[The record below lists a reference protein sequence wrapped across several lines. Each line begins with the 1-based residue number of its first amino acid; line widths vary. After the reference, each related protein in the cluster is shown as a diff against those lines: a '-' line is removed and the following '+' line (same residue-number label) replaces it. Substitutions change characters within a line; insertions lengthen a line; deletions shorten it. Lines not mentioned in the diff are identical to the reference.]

1 MNIHTNIKEIIKKY
15 GRGIINL
22 IIAVGVSFILS
33 ARSLYFSTGQFGI
46 EMFKSYFANVYTII
60 LNTAPI
66 LFVILILLVIVNR
79 LWISV
84 GIASILVIV
93 LSLINY
99 FKLSFRDDP
108 LLVEDLS
115 LFFEMRNMTERYKIH
130 ISSSMLMWIAGMVVI
145 TFILW
150 KIRKNIKINTKIK
163 TRIILGI
170 ILMLS
175 AVGGVKYF
183 ILNDAYYQKTEN
195 IALINRWGST
205 QQFISRG
212 FIYPFLY
219 SSKDVGM
226 KKPDGYNKKEIE
238 NSLKDIKEDDI
249 PGDKKVNIIA
259 IMMEAYGDF
268 SVYPQIEFDSENNP
282 YAAFNRI
289 KEISYHGNLLT
300 DIFAAGTVRTERRF
314 ITGADAYPSLRKNT
328 YSYARYFTDQGY
340 CVEGSH
346 PCYSWFYNRINVND
360 HLGFSKYDFYESRY
374 SELANGEIA
383 GDNVL
388 FPELYK
394 DLKNSIDD
402 GIPYFNLSVTYQNH
416 GPYSTEQLYDTS
428 YVIKQEDYTDDEYN
442 ILNNYL
448 SGIKNTG
455 EELEKLIEEIESL
468 DEPCVLVAFGDHKP
482 WLGEGNSVYEM
493 LGIDL
498 DVSTLE
504 GFYNYYATP
513 YIMYAN
519 DAAKQITGNQFVGEG
534 ADLAPNYLM
543 NELFEKLGYDGPAF
557 MKITDL
563 VRKTIT
569 AHSGDIFMENG
580 EVVDKLSDEDQQVW
594 EQYKERNL
602 FLRGMV
608 PLIGYKTATVTYARK
623 ERLAGESKYPLKK
636 MLSFAWDGITSFSI
650 KPISMIM
657 AFGGVIVACSM
668 IAFIYTLVS
677 YFMGHVSP
685 GWSSLMISIWFLGG
699 VQLLFIGV
707 VGQYV
712 GKTYIE
718 SKERPRHNV
727 EKFLNHEE

>member
-130 ISSSMLMWIAGMVVI
+130 ISSS
-145 TFILW
+145 
-150 KIRKNIKINTKIK
+150 
-163 TRIILGI
+163 
-170 ILMLS
+170 
-175 AVGGVKYF
+175 
-183 ILNDAYYQKTEN
+183 
-195 IALINRWGST
+195 
-205 QQFISRG
+205 
-212 FIYPFLY
+212 
-219 SSKDVGM
+219 
-226 KKPDGYNKKEIE
+226 
-238 NSLKDIKEDDI
+238 
-249 PGDKKVNIIA
+249 KKVNIIA

-402 GIPYFNLSVTYQNH
+402 GIPCFNLSVTYQNH

-594 EQYKERNL
+594 EQYK
-602 FLRGMV
+602 
-608 PLIGYKTATVTYARK
+608 
-623 ERLAGESKYPLKK
+623 KYE
-636 MLSFAWDGITSFSI
+636 
-650 KPISMIM
+650 
-657 AFGGVIVACSM
+657 
-668 IAFIYTLVS
+668 Y
-677 YFMGHVSP
+677 YFMNQK
-685 GWSSLMISIWFLGG
+685 W
-699 VQLLFIGV
+699 
-707 VGQYV
+707 
-712 GKTYIE
+712 
-718 SKERPRHNV
+718 ND
-727 EKFLNHEE
+727 

>member
-534 ADLAPNYLM
+534 GGSCA
-543 NELFEKLGYDGPAF
+543 E
-557 MKITDL
+557 
-563 VRKTIT
+563 
-569 AHSGDIFMENG
+569 
-580 EVVDKLSDEDQQVW
+580 LSDE
-594 EQYKERNL
+594 
-602 FLRGMV
+602 
-608 PLIGYKTATVTYARK
+608 
-623 ERLAGESKYPLKK
+623 
-636 MLSFAWDGITSFSI
+636 
-650 KPISMIM
+650 
-657 AFGGVIVACSM
+657 
-668 IAFIYTLVS
+668 
-677 YFMGHVSP
+677 
-685 GWSSLMISIWFLGG
+685 
-699 VQLLFIGV
+699 
-707 VGQYV
+707 
-712 GKTYIE
+712 
-718 SKERPRHNV
+718 
-727 EKFLNHEE
+727 

>member
-1 MNIHTNIKEIIKKY
+1 MMKIGKMRDDKKY
-15 GRGIINL
+15 IGRGIVSVL
-22 IIAVGVSFILS
+22 VGIVVSFLLS
-33 ARSLYFSTGQFGI
+33 AVSLYFATDKYGI
-46 EMFKSYFANVYTII
+46 EMFQSYFENGYIVF
-60 LNTAPI
+60 LNTLPVFFSI
-66 LFVILILLVIVNR
+66 MFVFLICNQ
-79 LWISV
+79 LWI
-84 GIASILVIV
+84 GISITSILVIV

-99 FKLSFRDDP
+99 FKLLFRDDP
-108 LLVEDLS
+108 LLVEDLT
-115 LFFEMRNMTERYKIH
+115 LFSEMKNMTGRYKIH
-130 ISSSMLMWIAGMVVI
+130 INRDMILWILGMTVVI
-145 TFILW
+145 FVVW
-150 KIRKNIKINTKIK
+150 KLRKIIKIEMQIR
-163 TRIILGI
+163 TRIISVIMIVLCGI
-170 ILMLS
+170 GCMNR
-175 AVGGVKYF
+175 F
-183 ILNDAYYQKTEN
+183 ILNDEYYQKTEN

-219 SSKDVGM
+219 SSKDAGM

-268 SVYPQIEFDSENNP
+268 SVYPQIEFDSENDP

-289 KEISYHGNLLT
+289 KEISYYGNLLT

-448 SGIKNTG
+448 SGIKNIG

-543 NELFEKLGYDGPAF
+543 NELFEKLGYDRPAF

-594 EQYKERNL
+594 DQYK
-602 FLRGMV
+602 
-608 PLIGYKTATVTYARK
+608 
-623 ERLAGESKYPLKK
+623 KYE
-636 MLSFAWDGITSFSI
+636 
-650 KPISMIM
+650 
-657 AFGGVIVACSM
+657 
-668 IAFIYTLVS
+668 Y
-677 YFMGHVSP
+677 YFMNQK
-685 GWSSLMISIWFLGG
+685 M
-699 VQLLFIGV
+699 
-707 VGQYV
+707 
-712 GKTYIE
+712 K
-718 SKERPRHNV
+718 
-727 EKFLNHEE
+727 

>member
-1 MNIHTNIKEIIKKY
+1 MMKIGKMRDDKKY
-15 GRGIINL
+15 IGRGIVNIL
-22 IIAVGVSFILS
+22 VGIVVSFLLS
-33 ARSLYFSTGQFGI
+33 AVSLYFATDKYGI
-46 EMFKSYFANVYTII
+46 EMFQSYFENGYIVF
-60 LNTAPI
+60 LNTLPVFFSI
-66 LFVILILLVIVNR
+66 MFVFLICNE
-79 LWISV
+79 LWI
-84 GIASILVIV
+84 GISITSILVIV

-99 FKLSFRDDP
+99 FKLLFRDDP
-108 LLVEDLS
+108 LLVEDLT
-115 LFFEMRNMTERYKIH
+115 LFSEMKNMTGRYKIR
-130 ISSSMLMWIAGMVVI
+130 INKDMIFWILGMTVVI
-145 TFILW
+145 FVVW
-150 KIRKNIKINTKIK
+150 KLRKIIKIEMQIR
-163 TRIILGI
+163 TRIISVIIIALCGI
-170 ILMLS
+170 GCMNR
-175 AVGGVKYF
+175 F
-183 ILNDAYYQKTEN
+183 ILNDEYYQKTEN

-219 SSKDVGM
+219 SSKDAGM
-226 KKPDGYNKKEIE
+226 KKPDGYNKKKIE

-249 PGDKKVNIIA
+249 PEDKKVNIIA

-268 SVYPQIEFDSENNP
+268 SVYPQIEFDSENDP

-289 KEISYHGNLLT
+289 KDITYHGNLLT

-534 ADLAPNYLM
+534 TDIAPNYLM
-543 NELFEKLGYDGPAF
+543 NELFEQLGYEGPAF
-557 MKITDL
+557 MKITNS
-563 VRKTIT
+563 VRETIT
-569 AHSGDIFMENG
+569 AHSGEIFVENG
-580 EVVDKLSDEDQQVW
+580 EVVDELSDKDQQIW
-594 EQYKERNL
+594 NQYK
-602 FLRGMV
+602 
-608 PLIGYKTATVTYARK
+608 
-623 ERLAGESKYPLKK
+623 KYE
-636 MLSFAWDGITSFSI
+636 
-650 KPISMIM
+650 
-657 AFGGVIVACSM
+657 
-668 IAFIYTLVS
+668 Y
-677 YFMGHVSP
+677 YFMNQK
-685 GWSSLMISIWFLGG
+685 M
-699 VQLLFIGV
+699 
-707 VGQYV
+707 
-712 GKTYIE
+712 K
-718 SKERPRHNV
+718 
-727 EKFLNHEE
+727 

>member
-498 DVSTLE
+498 DTL
-504 GFYNYYATP
+504 
-513 YIMYAN
+513 
-519 DAAKQITGNQFVGEG
+519 
-534 ADLAPNYLM
+534 
-543 NELFEKLGYDGPAF
+543 
-557 MKITDL
+557 
-563 VRKTIT
+563 
-569 AHSGDIFMENG
+569 H
-580 EVVDKLSDEDQQVW
+580 
-594 EQYKERNL
+594 
-602 FLRGMV
+602 
-608 PLIGYKTATVTYARK
+608 
-623 ERLAGESKYPLKK
+623 
-636 MLSFAWDGITSFSI
+636 
-650 KPISMIM
+650 
-657 AFGGVIVACSM
+657 
-668 IAFIYTLVS
+668 
-677 YFMGHVSP
+677 
-685 GWSSLMISIWFLGG
+685 
-699 VQLLFIGV
+699 
-707 VGQYV
+707 
-712 GKTYIE
+712 
-718 SKERPRHNV
+718 
-727 EKFLNHEE
+727 

>member
-1 MNIHTNIKEIIKKY
+1 
-15 GRGIINL
+15 
-22 IIAVGVSFILS
+22 
-33 ARSLYFSTGQFGI
+33 
-46 EMFKSYFANVYTII
+46 MFKSYFANVYTIM

-66 LFVILILLVIVNR
+66 LFVILILLIISKR

-84 GIASILVIV
+84 GIASILVVV

-130 ISSSMLMWIAGMVVI
+130 ISSFMFMWIISMVVI

-175 AVGGVKYF
+175 AVGGVKYY
-183 ILNDAYYQKTEN
+183 ILNDVYYQRTEN

-226 KKPDGYNKKEIE
+226 KKPDGYSKKKVE
-238 NSLKDIKEDDI
+238 NSLEDIKEDSI
-249 PGDKKVNIIA
+249 PEDKKVNIIA

-268 SVYPQIEFDSENNP
+268 SVYPQIEFDSENDP
-282 YAAFNRI
+282 YADFNRI
-289 KEISYHGNLLT
+289 KEISYHGSLLT
-300 DIFAAGTVRTERRF
+300 DIFAAGTVSTERRF
-314 ITGADAYPSLRKNT
+314 ITGADEYPSLRKNT

-340 CVEGSH
+340 RVEGSH
-346 PCYSWFYNRINVND
+346 PSHEWFYNRSNINE

-374 SELANGEIA
+374 SDLANGKMA
-383 GDNVL
+383 GDGIL

-394 DLKNSIDD
+394 DLKSSIDD

-428 YVIKQEDYTDDEYN
+428 YVIKQEDYTDAEYN

-448 SGIKNTG
+448 SGIKDTG
-455 EELEKLIEEIESL
+455 EELEKLIEEISSL

-482 WLGEGNSVYEM
+482 WLGEGNSVYDM
-493 LGIDL
+493 LGINL

-534 ADLAPNYLM
+534 TDIAPNYLM
-543 NELFEKLGYDGPAF
+543 NELFEQLGYEGPAF
-557 MKITDL
+557 MKITNS
-563 VRKTIT
+563 VRETIT
-569 AHSGDIFMENG
+569 AHSGEIFVENG
-580 EVVDKLSDEDQQVW
+580 EVVNELSDEDQQIW
-594 EQYKERNL
+594 NQYK
-602 FLRGMV
+602 
-608 PLIGYKTATVTYARK
+608 
-623 ERLAGESKYPLKK
+623 KYE
-636 MLSFAWDGITSFSI
+636 
-650 KPISMIM
+650 
-657 AFGGVIVACSM
+657 
-668 IAFIYTLVS
+668 Y
-677 YFMGHVSP
+677 YFMNQK
-685 GWSSLMISIWFLGG
+685 M
-699 VQLLFIGV
+699 
-707 VGQYV
+707 
-712 GKTYIE
+712 K
-718 SKERPRHNV
+718 
-727 EKFLNHEE
+727 

>member
-1 MNIHTNIKEIIKKY
+1 MQNNKKKY
-15 GRGIINL
+15 LGRGIGSVLACIVVSVL
-22 IIAVGVSFILS
+22 LSVG
-33 ARSLYFSTGQFGI
+33 SLYFATDKYGI
-46 EMFKSYFANVYTII
+46 EMFQSYFENGYIVF
-60 LNTAPI
+60 LNTLPVFFSI
-66 LFVILILLVIVNR
+66 MFVFLICNQ
-79 LWISV
+79 LWI
-84 GIASILVIV
+84 GISITSILVIV

-99 FKLSFRDDP
+99 FKLLFRDDP
-108 LLVEDLS
+108 LLVEDLT
-115 LFFEMRNMTERYKIH
+115 LFSEMKNMTGRYKIH
-130 ISSSMLMWIAGMVVI
+130 INRDMILWILGMTVVI
-145 TFILW
+145 FVVW
-150 KIRKNIKINTKIK
+150 KLRKIIKIEMQIR
-163 TRIILGI
+163 TRIISVIMIVLCGI
-170 ILMLS
+170 GCMNR
-175 AVGGVKYF
+175 F
-183 ILNDAYYQKTEN
+183 ILNDEYYQKTEN

-219 SSKDVGM
+219 SSKDAGM
-226 KKPDGYNKKEIE
+226 KKPDGYNKREIE

-249 PGDKKVNIIA
+249 PEDKKVNIIA

-268 SVYPQIEFDSENNP
+268 SVYPQIEFDSENDP

-340 CVEGSH
+340 RVEGSH

-383 GDNVL
+383 GDDIL

-394 DLKNSIDD
+394 DLKSSIDD

-448 SGIKNTG
+448 SGIKDTG
-455 EELEKLIEEIESL
+455 EELEKLIEEISSL

-534 ADLAPNYLM
+534 TDIAPNYLM
-543 NELFEKLGYDGPAF
+543 NELFEQLGYEGPAF
-557 MKITDL
+557 MKITNS
-563 VRKTIT
+563 VRETIT
-569 AHSGDIFMENG
+569 AHSGDIFVENG
-580 EVVDKLSDEDQQVW
+580 EVVDKLSDEDQQLW
-594 EQYKERNL
+594 DQYK
-602 FLRGMV
+602 
-608 PLIGYKTATVTYARK
+608 
-623 ERLAGESKYPLKK
+623 KYE
-636 MLSFAWDGITSFSI
+636 
-650 KPISMIM
+650 
-657 AFGGVIVACSM
+657 
-668 IAFIYTLVS
+668 Y
-677 YFMGHVSP
+677 YFMN
-685 GWSSLMISIWFLGG
+685 
-699 VQLLFIGV
+699 Q
-707 VGQYV
+707 
-712 GKTYIE
+712 K
-718 SKERPRHNV
+718 
-727 EKFLNHEE
+727 

>member
-1 MNIHTNIKEIIKKY
+1 MKIGKMRDDKKY
-15 GRGIINL
+15 IGRGIVSVL
-22 IIAVGVSFILS
+22 VGIVVSFLLS
-33 ARSLYFSTGQFGI
+33 AVSLYFATDKYGI
-46 EMFKSYFANVYTII
+46 EMFQSYFENGYIVF
-60 LNTAPI
+60 LNTLPVFFSI
-66 LFVILILLVIVNR
+66 MFVFLICNQ
-79 LWISV
+79 LWI
-84 GIASILVIV
+84 GISITSILVIV

-99 FKLSFRDDP
+99 FKLLFRDDP
-108 LLVEDLS
+108 LLVEDLT
-115 LFFEMRNMTERYKIH
+115 LFSEMKNMTGRYKIH
-130 ISSSMLMWIAGMVVI
+130 INRDMILWILGMTVVI
-145 TFILW
+145 FVVW
-150 KIRKNIKINTKIK
+150 KLRKIIKIEMQIR
-163 TRIILGI
+163 TRTISVIMIVLCGI
-170 ILMLS
+170 GCMNR
-175 AVGGVKYF
+175 F
-183 ILNDAYYQKTEN
+183 ILNDEYYQKTEN

-219 SSKDVGM
+219 SSKDAGM

-268 SVYPQIEFDSENNP
+268 SVYPQIEFDSENDP

-289 KEISYHGNLLT
+289 KEISYYGNLLT

-543 NELFEKLGYDGPAF
+543 NELFEKLGYDRPAF

-594 EQYKERNL
+594 DQYK
-602 FLRGMV
+602 
-608 PLIGYKTATVTYARK
+608 
-623 ERLAGESKYPLKK
+623 KYE
-636 MLSFAWDGITSFSI
+636 
-650 KPISMIM
+650 
-657 AFGGVIVACSM
+657 
-668 IAFIYTLVS
+668 Y
-677 YFMGHVSP
+677 YFMNQK
-685 GWSSLMISIWFLGG
+685 M
-699 VQLLFIGV
+699 
-707 VGQYV
+707 
-712 GKTYIE
+712 K
-718 SKERPRHNV
+718 
-727 EKFLNHEE
+727 

>member
-1 MNIHTNIKEIIKKY
+1 MMRIGKMRDDKKY
-15 GRGIINL
+15 IGRGIVNVL
-22 IIAVGVSFILS
+22 VGIVVSFLLS
-33 ARSLYFSTGQFGI
+33 AVSLYFATDKYGI
-46 EMFKSYFANVYTII
+46 EMFQSYFENGYIVFF
-60 LNTAPI
+60 NTLPVFFSI
-66 LFVILILLVIVNR
+66 MFVFLICNQ
-79 LWISV
+79 LWI
-84 GIASILVIV
+84 GISITSILVIV

-99 FKLSFRDDP
+99 FKLLFRDDP
-108 LLVEDLS
+108 LLVEDLT
-115 LFFEMRNMTERYKIH
+115 LFSEMKNMTGRYKIH
-130 ISSSMLMWIAGMVVI
+130 INKDMIFWILGMTVVI
-145 TFILW
+145 FVVW
-150 KIRKNIKINTKIK
+150 KLRKIIKIEMQIR
-163 TRIILGI
+163 TRIISVILIALCGI
-170 ILMLS
+170 GCMNR
-175 AVGGVKYF
+175 F
-183 ILNDAYYQKTEN
+183 ILNDEYYQKTEN

-219 SSKDVGM
+219 SSKDAGM
-226 KKPDGYNKKEIE
+226 KKPDGYNKREIE

-249 PGDKKVNIIA
+249 PEDKKVNIIA

-268 SVYPQIEFDSENNP
+268 SVYPQIEFDSENDP

-340 CVEGSH
+340 RVEGSH

-383 GDNVL
+383 GDNIL
-388 FPELYK
+388 FPELHK
-394 DLKNSIDD
+394 DLKSSIDD

-428 YVIKQEDYTDDEYN
+428 YVIKQEDYTDAEYN

-448 SGIKNTG
+448 SGIKDTG
-455 EELEKLIEEIESL
+455 EELEKLIEEISSL
-468 DEPCVLVAFGDHKP
+468 DEPCILVAFGDHKP
-482 WLGEGNSVYEM
+482 WLGEGNSVYDM
-493 LGIDL
+493 LGINL

-543 NELFEKLGYDGPAF
+543 NELFERLGYDGPAF
-557 MKITDL
+557 MKITDS

-569 AHSGDIFMENG
+569 AHSGNVFMENG
-580 EVVDKLSDEDQQVW
+580 EVVDALSDEDQNMW
-594 EQYKERNL
+594 DQYK
-602 FLRGMV
+602 
-608 PLIGYKTATVTYARK
+608 
-623 ERLAGESKYPLKK
+623 KYE
-636 MLSFAWDGITSFSI
+636 
-650 KPISMIM
+650 
-657 AFGGVIVACSM
+657 
-668 IAFIYTLVS
+668 Y
-677 YFMGHVSP
+677 YFMNQKV
-685 GWSSLMISIWFLGG
+685 
-699 VQLLFIGV
+699 
-707 VGQYV
+707 
-712 GKTYIE
+712 K
-718 SKERPRHNV
+718 
-727 EKFLNHEE
+727 

>member
-1 MNIHTNIKEIIKKY
+1 MSIHTNIKEIIKKH

-22 IIAVGVSFILS
+22 TIAVGVSFILS
-33 ARSLYFSTGQFGI
+33 AGSLYFSTGQFGI

-66 LFVILILLVIVNR
+66 LFVILILLIIVNR

-175 AVGGVKYF
+175 AVGWVKYF

-219 SSKDVGM
+219 SSKDAGM

-268 SVYPQIEFDSENNP
+268 SVYPQIEFDSENDP

-340 CVEGSH
+340 CVAGSH

-468 DEPCVLVAFGDHKP
+468 DEPCVLVAFRDHKP

-493 LGIDL
+493 LEIDL

-594 EQYKERNL
+594 DQYK
-602 FLRGMV
+602 
-608 PLIGYKTATVTYARK
+608 
-623 ERLAGESKYPLKK
+623 KYE
-636 MLSFAWDGITSFSI
+636 
-650 KPISMIM
+650 
-657 AFGGVIVACSM
+657 
-668 IAFIYTLVS
+668 Y
-677 YFMGHVSP
+677 YFMNQK
-685 GWSSLMISIWFLGG
+685 M
-699 VQLLFIGV
+699 
-707 VGQYV
+707 
-712 GKTYIE
+712 K
-718 SKERPRHNV
+718 
-727 EKFLNHEE
+727 

>member
-1 MNIHTNIKEIIKKY
+1 MKIGKMRDDKKY
-15 GRGIINL
+15 IGRGIVNIL
-22 IIAVGVSFILS
+22 VGIVVSFLLS
-33 ARSLYFSTGQFGI
+33 AVSLYFATDKYGI
-46 EMFKSYFANVYTII
+46 EMFQSYFENGYIVF
-60 LNTAPI
+60 LNTLPVFFSI
-66 LFVILILLVIVNR
+66 MFVFLICNQ
-79 LWISV
+79 LWI
-84 GIASILVIV
+84 GISITSILVIV

-99 FKLSFRDDP
+99 FKLLFRDDP
-108 LLVEDLS
+108 LLVEDLT
-115 LFFEMRNMTERYKIH
+115 LFSEMKNMTGRYKIH
-130 ISSSMLMWIAGMVVI
+130 INRDMILWILGMTVVI
-145 TFILW
+145 FVVW
-150 KIRKNIKINTKIK
+150 KLRKIIKIEMQIR
-163 TRIILGI
+163 TRIISVIIIALCGI
-170 ILMLS
+170 GCMNR
-175 AVGGVKYF
+175 F
-183 ILNDAYYQKTEN
+183 ILNDEYYQKTEN

-219 SSKDVGM
+219 SSKDAGM
-226 KKPDGYNKKEIE
+226 KKPDGYNKKKIE

-249 PGDKKVNIIA
+249 PEDKKVNIIA

-268 SVYPQIEFDSENNP
+268 SVYPQIEFDSENDP

-289 KEISYHGNLLT
+289 KDITYHGNLLT

-534 ADLAPNYLM
+534 TDIAPNYLM
-543 NELFEKLGYDGPAF
+543 NELFEQLGYEGPAF
-557 MKITDL
+557 MKITNS
-563 VRKTIT
+563 VRETIT
-569 AHSGDIFMENG
+569 AHSGEIFVENG
-580 EVVDKLSDEDQQVW
+580 EVVDELSDKDQQIW
-594 EQYKERNL
+594 NQYK
-602 FLRGMV
+602 
-608 PLIGYKTATVTYARK
+608 
-623 ERLAGESKYPLKK
+623 KYE
-636 MLSFAWDGITSFSI
+636 
-650 KPISMIM
+650 
-657 AFGGVIVACSM
+657 
-668 IAFIYTLVS
+668 Y
-677 YFMGHVSP
+677 YFMNQK
-685 GWSSLMISIWFLGG
+685 M
-699 VQLLFIGV
+699 
-707 VGQYV
+707 
-712 GKTYIE
+712 K
-718 SKERPRHNV
+718 
-727 EKFLNHEE
+727 

>member
-1 MNIHTNIKEIIKKY
+1 MKIGKMRDDKKY
-15 GRGIINL
+15 IGRGIVSVL
-22 IIAVGVSFILS
+22 VGIAVSFLLS
-33 ARSLYFSTGQFGI
+33 AVSLYFATDKYGI
-46 EMFKSYFANVYTII
+46 EMFQSYFENGYIVF
-60 LNTAPI
+60 LNTLPVFFSI
-66 LFVILILLVIVNR
+66 MFVFLICNQ
-79 LWISV
+79 LWI
-84 GIASILVIV
+84 GISITSILVIV

-99 FKLSFRDDP
+99 FKLLFRDDP
-108 LLVEDLS
+108 LLVEDLT
-115 LFFEMRNMTERYKIH
+115 LFSEMKNMTGRYKIH
-130 ISSSMLMWIAGMVVI
+130 INRDMILWILGMTVVI
-145 TFILW
+145 FVVW
-150 KIRKNIKINTKIK
+150 KLRKIIKIEMQIR
-163 TRIILGI
+163 TRIISVIMIVLCGI
-170 ILMLS
+170 GCMNR
-175 AVGGVKYF
+175 F
-183 ILNDAYYQKTEN
+183 ILNDEYYQKTEN

-219 SSKDVGM
+219 SSKDAGM

-268 SVYPQIEFDSENNP
+268 SVYPQIEFDSENDP

-289 KEISYHGNLLT
+289 KEISYYGNLLT

-482 WLGEGNSVYEM
+482 WLGEGNSVYDM
-493 LGIDL
+493 LGINL

-543 NELFEKLGYDGPAF
+543 NELFEKLGYDRPAF

-594 EQYKERNL
+594 DQYK
-602 FLRGMV
+602 
-608 PLIGYKTATVTYARK
+608 
-623 ERLAGESKYPLKK
+623 KYE
-636 MLSFAWDGITSFSI
+636 
-650 KPISMIM
+650 
-657 AFGGVIVACSM
+657 
-668 IAFIYTLVS
+668 Y
-677 YFMGHVSP
+677 YFMNQK
-685 GWSSLMISIWFLGG
+685 M
-699 VQLLFIGV
+699 
-707 VGQYV
+707 
-712 GKTYIE
+712 K
-718 SKERPRHNV
+718 
-727 EKFLNHEE
+727 

>member
-1 MNIHTNIKEIIKKY
+1 MQNNKKKY
-15 GRGIINL
+15 LGLGIGGVLACIVVSVL
-22 IIAVGVSFILS
+22 LSVG
-33 ARSLYFSTGQFGI
+33 SLYFATDKYGI
-46 EMFKSYFANVYTII
+46 EMFQSYFENGYIVF
-60 LNTAPI
+60 LNTLPVFFSI
-66 LFVILILLVIVNR
+66 MFVFLICNQ
-79 LWISV
+79 LWI
-84 GIASILVIV
+84 GISITSILVIV

-99 FKLSFRDDP
+99 FKLLFRDDP
-108 LLVEDLS
+108 FLVEDLT
-115 LFFEMRNMTERYKIH
+115 LFSEMKNMTGRYKIR
-130 ISSSMLMWIAGMVVI
+130 INKDMIFWILGMTVVI
-145 TFILW
+145 FVVW
-150 KIRKNIKINTKIK
+150 KLRKIIKIEMQIR
-163 TRIILGI
+163 TRIISVIMIVLCGI
-170 ILMLS
+170 GCMNR
-175 AVGGVKYF
+175 F
-183 ILNDAYYQKTEN
+183 ILNDEYYQKTEN

-219 SSKDVGM
+219 SSKDAGM
-226 KKPDGYNKKEIE
+226 KKPDGYNKKKIE

-249 PGDKKVNIIA
+249 PEDKKVNIIA

-268 SVYPQIEFDSENNP
+268 SVYPQIEFDSENDP

-289 KEISYHGNLLT
+289 KDITYHGNLLT

-314 ITGADAYPSLRKNT
+314 ITGADTYPSLRKNT

-402 GIPYFNLSVTYQNH
+402 GIPYFNRSVTYQNH

-563 VRKTIT
+563 VRKTTT

-594 EQYKERNL
+594 DQYK
-602 FLRGMV
+602 
-608 PLIGYKTATVTYARK
+608 
-623 ERLAGESKYPLKK
+623 KYE
-636 MLSFAWDGITSFSI
+636 
-650 KPISMIM
+650 
-657 AFGGVIVACSM
+657 
-668 IAFIYTLVS
+668 Y
-677 YFMGHVSP
+677 YFMNQK
-685 GWSSLMISIWFLGG
+685 M
-699 VQLLFIGV
+699 
-707 VGQYV
+707 
-712 GKTYIE
+712 K
-718 SKERPRHNV
+718 
-727 EKFLNHEE
+727 

>member
-1 MNIHTNIKEIIKKY
+1 MQNNKKKY
-15 GRGIINL
+15 LGRGIGSVLACIVVSVL
-22 IIAVGVSFILS
+22 LSVG
-33 ARSLYFSTGQFGI
+33 SLYFATDKYGI
-46 EMFKSYFANVYTII
+46 EMFQSYFENGYIVF
-60 LNTAPI
+60 LNTLPVFFSI
-66 LFVILILLVIVNR
+66 MFVFLICNQ
-79 LWISV
+79 LWI
-84 GIASILVIV
+84 GISITSILVIV

-99 FKLSFRDDP
+99 FKLLFRDNP
-108 LLVEDLS
+108 FLVEDLT
-115 LFFEMRNMTERYKIH
+115 LFSEMKNMTGRYKIR
-130 ISSSMLMWIAGMVVI
+130 INKDMIFWILGMTVVI
-145 TFILW
+145 FVVW
-150 KIRKNIKINTKIK
+150 KLRKIIKIEMQIR
-163 TRIILGI
+163 TRIISVIMIVLCGI
-170 ILMLS
+170 GCMNR
-175 AVGGVKYF
+175 F
-183 ILNDAYYQKTEN
+183 ILNDEYYQKTEN

-219 SSKDVGM
+219 SSKDAGM
-226 KKPDGYNKKEIE
+226 KKPDGYNKKKIE

-249 PGDKKVNIIA
+249 PEDKKVNIIA

-268 SVYPQIEFDSENNP
+268 SVYPQIEFDSENDP

-289 KEISYHGNLLT
+289 KDITYHGNLLT

-314 ITGADAYPSLRKNT
+314 ITGADTYPSLRKNT

-402 GIPYFNLSVTYQNH
+402 GIPYFNRSVTYQNH

-594 EQYKERNL
+594 EQYK
-602 FLRGMV
+602 
-608 PLIGYKTATVTYARK
+608 
-623 ERLAGESKYPLKK
+623 KYE
-636 MLSFAWDGITSFSI
+636 
-650 KPISMIM
+650 
-657 AFGGVIVACSM
+657 
-668 IAFIYTLVS
+668 Y
-677 YFMGHVSP
+677 YFMN
-685 GWSSLMISIWFLGG
+685 
-699 VQLLFIGV
+699 Q
-707 VGQYV
+707 
-712 GKTYIE
+712 K
-718 SKERPRHNV
+718 
-727 EKFLNHEE
+727 

>member
-1 MNIHTNIKEIIKKY
+1 
-15 GRGIINL
+15 
-22 IIAVGVSFILS
+22 
-33 ARSLYFSTGQFGI
+33 
-46 EMFKSYFANVYTII
+46 MFKSYFANVYTII

-66 LFVILILLVIVNR
+66 LFVILILLIIVNR

-175 AVGGVKYF
+175 AVGWVKYF

-219 SSKDVGM
+219 SSKDAGM

-268 SVYPQIEFDSENNP
+268 SVYPQIEFDSENDP

-340 CVEGSH
+340 CVAGSH

-402 GIPYFNLSVTYQNH
+402 GIPYFNLRACLKKAFRELRVQVCGRFYPNKGGVAGYGNRMRVKYTAKWGLQIAEMIFQTRSSVTYQNH

-504 GFYNYYATP
+504 GFYNYCATP

-594 EQYKERNL
+594 EQYK
-602 FLRGMV
+602 
-608 PLIGYKTATVTYARK
+608 
-623 ERLAGESKYPLKK
+623 KYE
-636 MLSFAWDGITSFSI
+636 
-650 KPISMIM
+650 
-657 AFGGVIVACSM
+657 
-668 IAFIYTLVS
+668 Y
-677 YFMGHVSP
+677 YFMNQK
-685 GWSSLMISIWFLGG
+685 W
-699 VQLLFIGV
+699 
-707 VGQYV
+707 
-712 GKTYIE
+712 
-718 SKERPRHNV
+718 ND
-727 EKFLNHEE
+727 

>member
-1 MNIHTNIKEIIKKY
+1 MQNNKKKY
-15 GRGIINL
+15 LGRGIGSVLACIVVSVL
-22 IIAVGVSFILS
+22 LSVG
-33 ARSLYFSTGQFGI
+33 SLYFATDKYGI
-46 EMFKSYFANVYTII
+46 EMFQSYFENGYIVF
-60 LNTAPI
+60 LNTLPVFFSI
-66 LFVILILLVIVNR
+66 MFVFLICNQ
-79 LWISV
+79 LWI
-84 GIASILVIV
+84 GISITSILVIV

-99 FKLSFRDDP
+99 FKLLFRDDP
-108 LLVEDLS
+108 FLVEDLT
-115 LFFEMRNMTERYKIH
+115 LFSEMKNMTGRYKIR
-130 ISSSMLMWIAGMVVI
+130 INKDMIFWILGMTVVI
-145 TFILW
+145 FVVW
-150 KIRKNIKINTKIK
+150 KLRKIIKIEMQIR
-163 TRIILGI
+163 TRIISVIMIVLCGI
-170 ILMLS
+170 GCMNR
-175 AVGGVKYF
+175 F
-183 ILNDAYYQKTEN
+183 ILNDEYYQKTEN

-219 SSKDVGM
+219 SSKDAGM
-226 KKPDGYNKKEIE
+226 KKPDGYNKKKIE

-249 PGDKKVNIIA
+249 PEDKKVNIIA

-268 SVYPQIEFDSENNP
+268 SVYPQIEFDSENDP

-289 KEISYHGNLLT
+289 KDITYHGNLLT

-314 ITGADAYPSLRKNT
+314 ITGADTYPSLRKNT

-402 GIPYFNLSVTYQNH
+402 GIPYFNRSVTYQNH

-563 VRKTIT
+563 VRKTTT

-594 EQYKERNL
+594 DQYK
-602 FLRGMV
+602 
-608 PLIGYKTATVTYARK
+608 
-623 ERLAGESKYPLKK
+623 KYE
-636 MLSFAWDGITSFSI
+636 
-650 KPISMIM
+650 
-657 AFGGVIVACSM
+657 
-668 IAFIYTLVS
+668 Y
-677 YFMGHVSP
+677 YFMNQK
-685 GWSSLMISIWFLGG
+685 M
-699 VQLLFIGV
+699 
-707 VGQYV
+707 
-712 GKTYIE
+712 K
-718 SKERPRHNV
+718 
-727 EKFLNHEE
+727 

>member
-1 MNIHTNIKEIIKKY
+1 MKIGKMRDDKKY
-15 GRGIINL
+15 IGRGIVNIL
-22 IIAVGVSFILS
+22 VGIVVSFLLS
-33 ARSLYFSTGQFGI
+33 AVSLYFATDKYGI
-46 EMFKSYFANVYTII
+46 EMFQSYFENGYIVF
-60 LNTAPI
+60 LNTLPVFFSI
-66 LFVILILLVIVNR
+66 MFVFLICNE
-79 LWISV
+79 LWI
-84 GIASILVIV
+84 GISITSILVIV

-99 FKLSFRDDP
+99 FKLLFRDDP
-108 LLVEDLS
+108 LLVEDLT
-115 LFFEMRNMTERYKIH
+115 LFSEMKNMTGRYKIR
-130 ISSSMLMWIAGMVVI
+130 INKDMIFWILGMTVVI
-145 TFILW
+145 FVVW
-150 KIRKNIKINTKIK
+150 KLRKIIKIEMQIR
-163 TRIILGI
+163 TRIISVIIIALCGI
-170 ILMLS
+170 GCMNR
-175 AVGGVKYF
+175 F
-183 ILNDAYYQKTEN
+183 ILNDEYYQKTEN

-219 SSKDVGM
+219 SSKDAGM
-226 KKPDGYNKKEIE
+226 KKPDGYNKKKIE

-249 PGDKKVNIIA
+249 PEDKKVNIIA

-268 SVYPQIEFDSENNP
+268 SVYPQIEFDSENDP

-289 KEISYHGNLLT
+289 KDITYHGNLLT

-534 ADLAPNYLM
+534 TDIAPNYLM
-543 NELFEKLGYDGPAF
+543 NELFEQLGYEGPAF
-557 MKITDL
+557 MKITNS
-563 VRKTIT
+563 VRETIT
-569 AHSGDIFMENG
+569 AHSGEIFVENG
-580 EVVDKLSDEDQQVW
+580 EVVDELSDKDQQIW
-594 EQYKERNL
+594 NQYK
-602 FLRGMV
+602 
-608 PLIGYKTATVTYARK
+608 
-623 ERLAGESKYPLKK
+623 KYE
-636 MLSFAWDGITSFSI
+636 
-650 KPISMIM
+650 
-657 AFGGVIVACSM
+657 
-668 IAFIYTLVS
+668 Y
-677 YFMGHVSP
+677 YFMNQK
-685 GWSSLMISIWFLGG
+685 M
-699 VQLLFIGV
+699 
-707 VGQYV
+707 
-712 GKTYIE
+712 K
-718 SKERPRHNV
+718 
-727 EKFLNHEE
+727 

>member
-1 MNIHTNIKEIIKKY
+1 MMMKIGKMRDDKKY
-15 GRGIINL
+15 IGRGIVNIL
-22 IIAVGVSFILS
+22 VGIVVSFLLS
-33 ARSLYFSTGQFGI
+33 AVSLYFATDKYGI
-46 EMFKSYFANVYTII
+46 EMFQSYFENGYIVF
-60 LNTAPI
+60 LNTLPVFFSI
-66 LFVILILLVIVNR
+66 MFVFLICNE
-79 LWISV
+79 LWI
-84 GIASILVIV
+84 GISITSILVIV

-99 FKLSFRDDP
+99 FKLLFRDDP
-108 LLVEDLS
+108 LLVEDLN
-115 LFFEMRNMTERYKIH
+115 LFSEMKNMTGRYKIH
-130 ISSSMLMWIAGMVVI
+130 INRDMILWILGMTVVI
-145 TFILW
+145 FVVW
-150 KIRKNIKINTKIK
+150 KLRKIIKIEMQIR
-163 TRIILGI
+163 TRIISVIMIVLCGI
-170 ILMLS
+170 SCMNQ
-175 AVGGVKYF
+175 F
-183 ILNDAYYQKTEN
+183 ILNDEYYQKTEN
-195 IALINRWGST
+195 IALINRWGGT

-249 PGDKKVNIIA
+249 PEDKKINIVA
-259 IMMEAYGDF
+259 IMMEAYGDL
-268 SVYPQIEFDSENNP
+268 SVYPQIEFDSENDP
-282 YAAFNRI
+282 YAALNCI
-289 KEISYHGNLLT
+289 KKISYYGNLLT

-314 ITGADAYPSLRKNT
+314 ITGADTYPSLRKNT
-328 YSYARYFTDQGY
+328 YSYARYFADQGY
-340 CVEGSH
+340 RVEGSH
-346 PCYSWFYNRINVND
+346 PAYSWFYNRINVNE
-360 HLGFSKYDFYESRY
+360 HLGFEKYDFYESRY

-383 GDNVL
+383 RDNIL

-394 DLKNSIDD
+394 DLKSSIDD

-594 EQYKERNL
+594 DQYK
-602 FLRGMV
+602 
-608 PLIGYKTATVTYARK
+608 
-623 ERLAGESKYPLKK
+623 KYE
-636 MLSFAWDGITSFSI
+636 
-650 KPISMIM
+650 
-657 AFGGVIVACSM
+657 
-668 IAFIYTLVS
+668 Y
-677 YFMGHVSP
+677 YFMNQK
-685 GWSSLMISIWFLGG
+685 M
-699 VQLLFIGV
+699 
-707 VGQYV
+707 
-712 GKTYIE
+712 K
-718 SKERPRHNV
+718 
-727 EKFLNHEE
+727 

>member
-1 MNIHTNIKEIIKKY
+1 MMKIGKMRDDKKY
-15 GRGIINL
+15 IGRGIVNIL
-22 IIAVGVSFILS
+22 VGIVVSFLLS
-33 ARSLYFSTGQFGI
+33 AVSLYFATDKYGI
-46 EMFKSYFANVYTII
+46 EMFQSYFENGYIVF
-60 LNTAPI
+60 LNTLPVFFSI
-66 LFVILILLVIVNR
+66 MFVFLICNE
-79 LWISV
+79 LWI
-84 GIASILVIV
+84 GISITSILVIV

-99 FKLSFRDDP
+99 FKLLFRDDP
-108 LLVEDLS
+108 LLVEDLT
-115 LFFEMRNMTERYKIH
+115 LFSEMKNMTGRYKIH
-130 ISSSMLMWIAGMVVI
+130 INRDMILWILGMAVVI
-145 TFILW
+145 FVVW
-150 KIRKNIKINTKIK
+150 KLRKIIKIEMQIR
-163 TRIILGI
+163 TRIISVIMIVLCGI
-170 ILMLS
+170 SCMNQ
-175 AVGGVKYF
+175 F
-183 ILNDAYYQKTEN
+183 ILNDEYYQKTEN
-195 IALINRWGST
+195 IALINRWGGT

-249 PGDKKVNIIA
+249 PEDKKVNIIA

-268 SVYPQIEFDSENNP
+268 SVYPQIEFDSQNDP

-314 ITGADAYPSLRKNT
+314 ITGADAHPSLRKNT
-328 YSYARYFTDQGY
+328 YSYARYFTEQGY
-340 CVEGSH
+340 RVEGSH
-346 PCYSWFYNRINVND
+346 PAYSWFYNRINVD
-360 HLGFSKYDFYESRY
+360 EHLGFEKYDFYESRY
-374 SELANGEIA
+374 SDLANGEIA
-383 GDNVL
+383 GDSIL

-394 DLKNSIDD
+394 DLKSSIDD
-402 GIPYFNLSVTYQNH
+402 GLPYFNFSVTYQNH

-534 ADLAPNYLM
+534 TDIAPNYLM
-543 NELFEKLGYDGPAF
+543 NELFEQLGYEGPAF
-557 MKITDL
+557 MKITNS
-563 VRKTIT
+563 VRETIT
-569 AHSGDIFMENG
+569 AHSGEIFVENG
-580 EVVDKLSDEDQQVW
+580 EVVDELSDKDQQIW
-594 EQYKERNL
+594 NQYK
-602 FLRGMV
+602 
-608 PLIGYKTATVTYARK
+608 
-623 ERLAGESKYPLKK
+623 KYE
-636 MLSFAWDGITSFSI
+636 
-650 KPISMIM
+650 
-657 AFGGVIVACSM
+657 
-668 IAFIYTLVS
+668 Y
-677 YFMGHVSP
+677 YFMNQK
-685 GWSSLMISIWFLGG
+685 M
-699 VQLLFIGV
+699 
-707 VGQYV
+707 
-712 GKTYIE
+712 K
-718 SKERPRHNV
+718 
-727 EKFLNHEE
+727 

>member
-1 MNIHTNIKEIIKKY
+1 MMKIGKMRDDKKY
-15 GRGIINL
+15 IGRGIVSVL
-22 IIAVGVSFILS
+22 VGIAVSFLLS
-33 ARSLYFSTGQFGI
+33 AVSLYFATDKYGI
-46 EMFKSYFANVYTII
+46 EMFQSYFENGYIVF
-60 LNTAPI
+60 LNTLPVFFSI
-66 LFVILILLVIVNR
+66 MFVFLICNQ
-79 LWISV
+79 LWI
-84 GIASILVIV
+84 GISITSILVIV

-99 FKLSFRDDP
+99 FKLLFRDDP
-108 LLVEDLS
+108 LLVEDLT
-115 LFFEMRNMTERYKIH
+115 LFSEMKNMTGRYKIH
-130 ISSSMLMWIAGMVVI
+130 INRDMILWILGMTVVI
-145 TFILW
+145 FVVW
-150 KIRKNIKINTKIK
+150 KLRKIIKIEMQIR
-163 TRIILGI
+163 TRIISVIMIVLCGI
-170 ILMLS
+170 GCMNR
-175 AVGGVKYF
+175 F
-183 ILNDAYYQKTEN
+183 ILNDEYYQKTEN

-219 SSKDVGM
+219 SSKDAGM

-268 SVYPQIEFDSENNP
+268 SVYPQIEFDSENDP

-289 KEISYHGNLLT
+289 KEISYYGNLLT

-493 LGIDL
+493 LGINL

-534 ADLAPNYLM
+534 VDLAPNYLM
-543 NELFEKLGYDGPAF
+543 NELFEKLGYDRPAF
-557 MKITDL
+557 MKITDS

-569 AHSGDIFMENG
+569 AHSGNVFMENG
-580 EVVDKLSDEDQQVW
+580 EVVDALSDEDQNMW
-594 EQYKERNL
+594 DQYK
-602 FLRGMV
+602 
-608 PLIGYKTATVTYARK
+608 
-623 ERLAGESKYPLKK
+623 KYE
-636 MLSFAWDGITSFSI
+636 
-650 KPISMIM
+650 
-657 AFGGVIVACSM
+657 
-668 IAFIYTLVS
+668 Y
-677 YFMGHVSP
+677 YFMNQKV
-685 GWSSLMISIWFLGG
+685 
-699 VQLLFIGV
+699 
-707 VGQYV
+707 
-712 GKTYIE
+712 K
-718 SKERPRHNV
+718 
-727 EKFLNHEE
+727 

>member
-1 MNIHTNIKEIIKKY
+1 MQNNKKKY
-15 GRGIINL
+15 LGLGIGGVLACIVVSVL
-22 IIAVGVSFILS
+22 LSVG
-33 ARSLYFSTGQFGI
+33 SLYFATDKYGI
-46 EMFKSYFANVYTII
+46 EMFQSYFENGYIVF
-60 LNTAPI
+60 LNTLPVFFSI
-66 LFVILILLVIVNR
+66 MFVFLICNQ
-79 LWISV
+79 LWI
-84 GIASILVIV
+84 GISITSILVIV

-99 FKLSFRDDP
+99 FKLLFRDDP
-108 LLVEDLS
+108 FLVEDLT
-115 LFFEMRNMTERYKIH
+115 LFSEMKNMTGRYKIR
-130 ISSSMLMWIAGMVVI
+130 INKDMIFWILGMTVVI
-145 TFILW
+145 FVVW
-150 KIRKNIKINTKIK
+150 KLRKIIKIEMQIR
-163 TRIILGI
+163 TRIISVIMIVLCGI
-170 ILMLS
+170 GCMNR
-175 AVGGVKYF
+175 F
-183 ILNDAYYQKTEN
+183 ILNDEYYQKTEN

-219 SSKDVGM
+219 SSKDAGM
-226 KKPDGYNKKEIE
+226 KKPDGYNKKKIE

-249 PGDKKVNIIA
+249 PEDKKVNIIA

-268 SVYPQIEFDSENNP
+268 SVYPQIEFDSENDP

-289 KEISYHGNLLT
+289 KDITYHGNLLT

-314 ITGADAYPSLRKNT
+314 ITGADTYPSLRKNT

-402 GIPYFNLSVTYQNH
+402 GIPYFNRSVTYQNH
-416 GPYSTEQLYDTS
+416 GSYSTEQLYDTS

-563 VRKTIT
+563 VRKTTT

-594 EQYKERNL
+594 DQYK
-602 FLRGMV
+602 
-608 PLIGYKTATVTYARK
+608 
-623 ERLAGESKYPLKK
+623 KYE
-636 MLSFAWDGITSFSI
+636 
-650 KPISMIM
+650 
-657 AFGGVIVACSM
+657 
-668 IAFIYTLVS
+668 Y
-677 YFMGHVSP
+677 YFMNQK
-685 GWSSLMISIWFLGG
+685 M
-699 VQLLFIGV
+699 
-707 VGQYV
+707 
-712 GKTYIE
+712 K
-718 SKERPRHNV
+718 
-727 EKFLNHEE
+727 

>member
-1 MNIHTNIKEIIKKY
+1 MQNNKKKY
-15 GRGIINL
+15 LGLGIGGVLACIVVSVL
-22 IIAVGVSFILS
+22 LSVG
-33 ARSLYFSTGQFGI
+33 SLYFATDKYGI
-46 EMFKSYFANVYTII
+46 EMFQSYFENGYIVF
-60 LNTAPI
+60 LNTLPVFFSI
-66 LFVILILLVIVNR
+66 MFVFLICNQ
-79 LWISV
+79 LWI
-84 GIASILVIV
+84 GISITSILVIV

-99 FKLSFRDDP
+99 FKLLFRDDP
-108 LLVEDLS
+108 FLVEDLT
-115 LFFEMRNMTERYKIH
+115 LFSEMKNMTGRYKIR
-130 ISSSMLMWIAGMVVI
+130 INKDMIFWILGMTVVI
-145 TFILW
+145 FVVW
-150 KIRKNIKINTKIK
+150 KLRKIIKMEMQIR
-163 TRIILGI
+163 TRIISVIMIVLCGI
-170 ILMLS
+170 GCMNR
-175 AVGGVKYF
+175 F
-183 ILNDAYYQKTEN
+183 ILNDEYYQKTEN

-219 SSKDVGM
+219 SSKDAGM
-226 KKPDGYNKKEIE
+226 KKPDGYNKKKIE

-249 PGDKKVNIIA
+249 PEDKKVNIIA

-268 SVYPQIEFDSENNP
+268 SVYPQIEFDSENDP

-289 KEISYHGNLLT
+289 KDITYHGNLLT

-314 ITGADAYPSLRKNT
+314 ITGADTYPSLRKNT

-402 GIPYFNLSVTYQNH
+402 GIPYFNRSVTYQNH

-563 VRKTIT
+563 VRKTTT

-594 EQYKERNL
+594 DQYK
-602 FLRGMV
+602 
-608 PLIGYKTATVTYARK
+608 
-623 ERLAGESKYPLKK
+623 KYE
-636 MLSFAWDGITSFSI
+636 
-650 KPISMIM
+650 
-657 AFGGVIVACSM
+657 
-668 IAFIYTLVS
+668 Y
-677 YFMGHVSP
+677 YFMNQK
-685 GWSSLMISIWFLGG
+685 M
-699 VQLLFIGV
+699 
-707 VGQYV
+707 
-712 GKTYIE
+712 K
-718 SKERPRHNV
+718 
-727 EKFLNHEE
+727 

>member
-1 MNIHTNIKEIIKKY
+1 MQNNKKKY
-15 GRGIINL
+15 LGRGIGSVLACIVVSVL
-22 IIAVGVSFILS
+22 LSVG
-33 ARSLYFSTGQFGI
+33 SLYFATDKYGI
-46 EMFKSYFANVYTII
+46 EMFQSYFENGYIVF
-60 LNTAPI
+60 LNTLPVFFSI
-66 LFVILILLVIVNR
+66 MFVFLICNQ
-79 LWISV
+79 LWI
-84 GIASILVIV
+84 GISITSILVIV

-99 FKLSFRDDP
+99 FKLLFRDDP
-108 LLVEDLS
+108 LLVEDLT
-115 LFFEMRNMTERYKIH
+115 LFSEMKNMTGRYKIH
-130 ISSSMLMWIAGMVVI
+130 INRDMILWILGMTVVI
-145 TFILW
+145 FVVW
-150 KIRKNIKINTKIK
+150 KLRKIIKIEMQIR
-163 TRIILGI
+163 TRIISVIMIVLCGI
-170 ILMLS
+170 GCMNR
-175 AVGGVKYF
+175 F
-183 ILNDAYYQKTEN
+183 ILNDEYYQKTEN

-219 SSKDVGM
+219 SSKDAGM
-226 KKPDGYNKKEIE
+226 KKPDGYNKREIE

-249 PGDKKVNIIA
+249 PEDKKVNIIA

-268 SVYPQIEFDSENNP
+268 SVYPQIEFDSENDP

-340 CVEGSH
+340 RVEGSH

-383 GDNVL
+383 GDDIL

-394 DLKNSIDD
+394 DLKSSIDD

-448 SGIKNTG
+448 SGIKDTG
-455 EELEKLIEEIESL
+455 EELEKLIEEISSL

-534 ADLAPNYLM
+534 TDIAPNYLM
-543 NELFEKLGYDGPAF
+543 NELFEQLGYEGPAF
-557 MKITDL
+557 MKITNS
-563 VRKTIT
+563 VRETIT
-569 AHSGDIFMENG
+569 AHSGDIFVENG
-580 EVVDKLSDEDQQVW
+580 EVVDELSDEDQQVW
-594 EQYKERNL
+594 NQYE
-602 FLRGMV
+602 
-608 PLIGYKTATVTYARK
+608 
-623 ERLAGESKYPLKK
+623 KYE
-636 MLSFAWDGITSFSI
+636 
-650 KPISMIM
+650 
-657 AFGGVIVACSM
+657 
-668 IAFIYTLVS
+668 Y
-677 YFMGHVSP
+677 YFMNQK
-685 GWSSLMISIWFLGG
+685 M
-699 VQLLFIGV
+699 
-707 VGQYV
+707 
-712 GKTYIE
+712 K
-718 SKERPRHNV
+718 
-727 EKFLNHEE
+727 

>member
-534 ADLAPNYLM
+534 R
-543 NELFEKLGYDGPAF
+543 
-557 MKITDL
+557 I
-563 VRKTIT
+563 
-569 AHSGDIFMENG
+569 
-580 EVVDKLSDEDQQVW
+580 
-594 EQYKERNL
+594 
-602 FLRGMV
+602 LRR
-608 PLIGYKTATVTYARK
+608 I
-623 ERLAGESKYPLKK
+623 
-636 MLSFAWDGITSFSI
+636 I
-650 KPISMIM
+650 
-657 AFGGVIVACSM
+657 
-668 IAFIYTLVS
+668 
-677 YFMGHVSP
+677 
-685 GWSSLMISIWFLGG
+685 
-699 VQLLFIGV
+699 
-707 VGQYV
+707 
-712 GKTYIE
+712 
-718 SKERPRHNV
+718 
-727 EKFLNHEE
+727 

>member
-1 MNIHTNIKEIIKKY
+1 MMMKIGKMRDDKKY
-15 GRGIINL
+15 IGRGIVSVL
-22 IIAVGVSFILS
+22 VGIAVSFLLS
-33 ARSLYFSTGQFGI
+33 AVSLYFATDKYGI
-46 EMFKSYFANVYTII
+46 EMFQSYFENGYIVF
-60 LNTAPI
+60 LNTLPVFFSI
-66 LFVILILLVIVNR
+66 MFVFLICNQ
-79 LWISV
+79 LWI
-84 GIASILVIV
+84 GISITSILVIV

-99 FKLSFRDDP
+99 FKLLFRDDP
-108 LLVEDLS
+108 LLVEDLT
-115 LFFEMRNMTERYKIH
+115 LFSEMKNMTGRYKIH
-130 ISSSMLMWIAGMVVI
+130 INRDMILWILGMTVVI
-145 TFILW
+145 FVVW
-150 KIRKNIKINTKIK
+150 KLRKIIKIEMQIR
-163 TRIILGI
+163 TRIISVIMIVLCGI
-170 ILMLS
+170 GCMNR
-175 AVGGVKYF
+175 F
-183 ILNDAYYQKTEN
+183 ILNDEYYQKTEN

-219 SSKDVGM
+219 SSKDAGM

-268 SVYPQIEFDSENNP
+268 SVYPQIEFDSENDP

-289 KEISYHGNLLT
+289 KEISYYGNLLT

-534 ADLAPNYLM
+534 VDLAPNYLM
-543 NELFEKLGYDGPAF
+543 NELFEKLGYDRPAF

-594 EQYKERNL
+594 DQYK
-602 FLRGMV
+602 
-608 PLIGYKTATVTYARK
+608 
-623 ERLAGESKYPLKK
+623 KYE
-636 MLSFAWDGITSFSI
+636 
-650 KPISMIM
+650 
-657 AFGGVIVACSM
+657 
-668 IAFIYTLVS
+668 Y
-677 YFMGHVSP
+677 YFMNQK
-685 GWSSLMISIWFLGG
+685 M
-699 VQLLFIGV
+699 
-707 VGQYV
+707 
-712 GKTYIE
+712 K
-718 SKERPRHNV
+718 
-727 EKFLNHEE
+727 